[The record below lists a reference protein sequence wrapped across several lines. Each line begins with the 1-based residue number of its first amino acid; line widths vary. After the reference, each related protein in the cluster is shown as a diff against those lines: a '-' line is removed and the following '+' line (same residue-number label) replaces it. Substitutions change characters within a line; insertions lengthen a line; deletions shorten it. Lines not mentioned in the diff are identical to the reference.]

1 MTHQPIRVP
10 ESVRRLLD
18 EAGRVV
24 PASAAERERT
34 WRRLERTLGPRR
46 RRRGPLLFAFDLTAL
61 ALVVIMAMT
70 MRHAAMS
77 VPSRSLA
84 PTLAAASSVIAPP
97 APATITLAGGA
108 TVMVSPGARLRVV
121 RASTSELALAL
132 EGGRATVRTPAAV
145 SAPSISIVTGA
156 FRVAGFA
163 RRFDVDVTMT
173 VTTVHV
179 EDGALQLQSDDAIV
193 PVAAGR
199 TARSDDARLAPRR
212 AVAMPNVAGD
222 ATAVADATANARP
235 GAPAR
240 ARTTAPSRA
249 DRFEACASTADPTAA
264 RACYIAL
271 TDGDDLIAADALFAL
286 GTLAAGPL
294 HRAAEAR
301 DFFAAYLT
309 RSPAGPLAPEA
320 ALGAIDAAVTLHDRA
335 DARARIAA
343 FIARHPTHPAAPRL
357 RRLAATL
364 P

>member
-1 MTHQPIRVP
+1 MRTHHPIRVP

-24 PASAAERERT
+24 PTSAAERERT

-46 RRRGPLLFAFDLTAL
+46 RRRGPLLLAFDLAAL
-61 ALVVIMAMT
+61 VLVVIVAT
-70 MRHAAMS
+70 RMRHAAMPA
-77 VPSRSLA
+77 PSRSRPA
-84 PTLAAASSVIAPP
+84 TPAVAAAVAPP
-97 APATITLAGGA
+97 APATIALAGGA
-108 TVMVSPGARLRVV
+108 TVMVSPGARLRVL

-145 SAPSISIVTGA
+145 SAPSVSIVTGA

-163 RRFDVDVTMT
+163 RRFDVDVTTT

-179 EDGALQLQSDDAIV
+179 DDGALQLQSDDGIV
-193 PVAAGR
+193 PVAAGE
-199 TARSDDARLAPRR
+199 TARSDDARLARR
-212 AVAMPNVAGD
+212 HAVAMPNAAGD
-222 ATAVADATANARP
+222 ATAAAGATEIARP

-240 ARTTAPSRA
+240 ARTASPSRA
-249 DRFEACASTADPTAA
+249 ERFEACASTADPTAA
-264 RACYIAL
+264 RACYVAL

-309 RSPAGPLAPEA
+309 RSPGGPLAPEA
-320 ALGAIDAAVTLHDRA
+320 ALGAIDAAVTLHDPA

-343 FIARHPTHPAAPRL
+343 FIARHPTHPAATRL

>member
-1 MTHQPIRVP
+1 MRTHQPIRVP
-10 ESVRRLLD
+10 ESTRRLLD

-46 RRRGPLLFAFDLTAL
+46 RRRARLLFAFDLAAL
-61 ALVVIMAMT
+61 LLFVLMAAT
-70 MRHAAMS
+70 MRD
-77 VPSRSLA
+77 
-84 PTLAAASSVIAPP
+84 AASSVPSGSPAQMVATASSDVTPP
-97 APATITLAGGA
+97 APATIALAGGA

-121 RASTSELALAL
+121 RASTAELTLAL
-132 EGGRATVRTPAAV
+132 EGGRATVRTPAAA
-145 SAPSISIVTGA
+145 SAPSIRIVAGA

-179 EDGALQLQSDDAIV
+179 DDGALQLQSDDAIV
-193 PVAAGR
+193 PVAAGQ
-199 TARSDDARLAPRR
+199 TARTDDARLAPHQT
-212 AVAMPNVAGD
+212 AATPTGAAATPPAGGVAP
-222 ATAVADATANARP
+222 
-235 GAPAR
+235 APAR
-240 ARTTAPSRA
+240 TAAPGRA
-249 DRFEACASTADPTAA
+249 ERFEACAAIADATAA
-264 RACYIAL
+264 RACYLAL

-320 ALGAIDAAVTLHDRA
+320 ALGAIDAAMTLHDPA

-343 FIARHPTHPAAPRL
+343 FLARHPSHPAAPRL